1 MKVLSSRVIAHV
13 GIDAGRAEWAIGM
26 TLGFLKGSGA
36 AQKVS
41 RLVDATAGAQ
51 EAMDR
56 ADFKIGARRGAID
69 LGSQLVAGGLTAD
82 EATGVIRETI
92 RYAREKLGKAE
103 TDELVDQVLGLR
115 EFL

>member
-1 MKVLSSRVIAHV
+1 
-13 GIDAGRAEWAIGM
+13 M

-36 AQKVS
+36 ARKVAK
-41 RLVDATAGAQ
+41 LVEATPGAQ

-56 ADFKIGARRGAID
+56 AGFKNGAMRGAMD

-103 TDELVDQVLGLR
+103 TEELVDSVLGLR